1 MAVTVSSKGGGSHG
15 PNNTP
20 GRSRMRGGG
29 RGDESPEMGSTV
41 PKFGEWDEK
50 DPSSADNFTGIFNK
64 VREEKQGGSAK
75 ASIINDDARYLY
87 GSNHDNRKESSRC
100 SCFPW
105 FKK

>member
-1 MAVTVSSKGGGSHG
+1 
-15 PNNTP
+15 
-20 GRSRMRGGG
+20 
-29 RGDESPEMGSTV
+29 MGSTV

-87 GSNHDNRKESSRC
+87 GSNHDNRKESSVRELFTDSHTMKKLTS
-100 SCFPW
+100 SCLRLASC
-105 FKK
+105 KDSRLYK